1 MNFKPFV
8 AATLLAAP
16 ALAQPAAPPAAPPA
30 TAMSAATTSGYLTR
44 DAAMS
49 ILPLLPPPPVKNSP
63 AEVADRYTYAVSA
76 SGVGSPAWKSA
87 IEQLSIRSASFQQ
100 ALGCAI
106 GKQPGRAT
114 QALLTRAAADF
125 VPPMAA
131 AKEKF
136 GRNRPFTTDK
146 GQACDPDAADG
157 IGEALGKAYPSG
169 HAGIGWLWALIL
181 SDALPERADAI
192 RSFGQATG
200 DLRLACRVH
209 WLSDVTHGR
218 ILATALYQ
226 KQAETDAFK
235 ADLAAAKAELAAAAL
250 ATCP

>member
-1 MNFKPFV
+1 MNFKPIV
-8 AATLLAAP
+8 AAVLLAGPAFAQPSALPSTPMSAAP
-16 ALAQPAAPPAAPPA
+16 AP
-30 TAMSAATTSGYLTR
+30 GYLSAE
-44 DAAMS
+44 AAMG
-49 ILPLLPPPPVKNSP
+49 IVRLLPPPPAKNSP
-63 AEVADRYTYAVSA
+63 AEIADRYTYAVSA
-76 SGVGSPAWKSA
+76 SGVGNADWKAA
-87 IEQLSIRSASFQQ
+87 IAQLSIRSPSFQQ
-100 ALGCAI
+100 ALSCAI
-106 GKQPGRAT
+106 GKQPGPAT

-131 AKEKF
+131 AKDKF
-136 GRNRPFTTDK
+136 ARDRPFTTDK

-157 IGEALGKAYPSG
+157 VGEALGKAYPSG

-181 SDALPERADAI
+181 SDALPGRAEAI

-218 ILATALYQ
+218 ILATALFQ

-235 ADLAAAKAELAAAAL
+235 ADLAAARTELAAAPA
-250 ATCP
+250 ASCP